1 MKRRSLFFILLLVCI
16 SVSFN
21 YNGVKSIKLKK
32 VVIDAGHG
40 GDDPGAVGK
49 KSKEKDIA
57 LSIALKLGKCIK
69 DNLPDVQVIYTR
81 STDKFVELYK
91 RARIANEEKAD
102 LFISIHCNS
111 TKKPESIGTET
122 WVMGLHKSQANLEVA
137 KKENSTIL
145 LENDYSQQYD
155 GFDPN
160 SPEANIIFSLYQN
173 VFLDQSLTLA
183 AKVQNQFTNKV
194 GRVNRGVKQAG
205 FLVLYKTTMPG
216 VLVEAGF
223 ISNPVEEEYL
233 MSEKGQSQIASAIFR
248 AVRDYK
254 NELEGNG
261 SKSQGTD
268 NENNDDLVIK
278 SNDTV
283 VVKKHDA
290 DINAKDTSAVK
301 HKSDEIFFRVQ
312 ILTFDK
318 KKSTESQIFKG
329 VKDIRY
335 YVQKGVYKYTTG
347 NEKTLEEAV
356 KIMNEMQK
364 LGFKDAFVV
373 AFLNEERI
381 SPQEAVKLLK
391 K

>member
-1 MKRRSLFFILLLVCI
+1 MKRLSLFFILLIVCI
-16 SVSFN
+16 SVSPN
-21 YNGVKSIKLKK
+21 YNGVKNIKLKK

-49 KSKEKDIA
+49 KSKEKDNA

-69 DNLPDVQVIYTR
+69 DNLPEVQVIYTR

-111 TKKPESIGTET
+111 TKKPESTGTET

-173 VFLDQSLTLA
+173 VYLDQSLILA
-183 AKVQNQFTNKV
+183 SKIQNQFTNKV

-216 VLVEAGF
+216 VLVETGF
-223 ISNPVEEEYL
+223 ISNPAEEEYL
-233 MSEKGQSQIASAIFR
+233 ISEKGQTQIASAIFR
-248 AVRDYK
+248 AVREYK
-254 NELEGNG
+254 NELEGNSG
-261 SKSQGTD
+261 KTQHTYND
-268 NENNDDLVIK
+268 NNDDFVIK
-278 SNDTV
+278 SSDTASVKKYDNQNDT
-283 VVKKHDA
+283 KDSSF
-290 DINAKDTSAVK
+290 AK
-301 HKSDEIFFRVQ
+301 
-312 ILTFDK
+312 
-318 KKSTESQIFKG
+318 
-329 VKDIRY
+329 
-335 YVQKGVYKYTTG
+335 QKN
-347 NEKTLEEAV
+347 NE
-356 KIMNEMQK
+356 N
-364 LGFKDAFVV
+364 
-373 AFLNEERI
+373 
-381 SPQEAVKLLK
+381 
-391 K
+391 

>member
-1 MKRRSLFFILLLVCI
+1 MKRRNLFFILLLVCI

-21 YNGVKSIKLKK
+21 YNVVKTIKLKK
-32 VVIDAGHG
+32 IVIDAGHG

-57 LSIALKLGKCIK
+57 LAIALKLGKCIK
-69 DNLPDVQVIYTR
+69 ENLPEVEVVYTR

-111 TKKPESIGTET
+111 TKSPESSGTET

-173 VFLDQSLTLA
+173 IYLDQSLTLA
-183 AKVQNQFTNKV
+183 AKVQNQFTAKL
-194 GRVNRGVKQAG
+194 GKLNRGVKQAG

-216 VLVEAGF
+216 VLIETGF
-223 ISNPVEEEYL
+223 ISNSAEEEYL
-233 MSEKGQSQIASAIFR
+233 MSEKGQTQLASAIFR

-261 SKSQGTD
+261 VKSQG
-268 NENNDDLVIK
+268 NGVENNDDMVIIAPDTSSVK
-278 SNDTV
+278 NHKNDRV
-283 VVKKHDA
+283 
-290 DINAKDTSAVK
+290 KDTSAINSK
-301 HKSDEIFFRVQ
+301 NKEIFFRVQ
-312 ILTFDK
+312 IVTSDK
-318 KKSTESQIFKG
+318 KKSFDSPVFKG
-329 VKDIRY
+329 VKDLRY

-347 NEKTLEEAV
+347 NEKTLEDAV
-356 KIMNEMQK
+356 KILNEMQK